1 MFNFKSIEIMK
12 DFTVIPNEKLSE
24 LKFLEQEIQSLENL
38 RYFGAFNCEE
48 ELKLKQ
54 YKNQL
59 STLIKSL

>member
-1 MFNFKSIEIMK
+1 ME

-24 LKFLEQEIQSLENL
+24 LKRLNNEIELLVDLKHFVGL
-38 RYFGAFNCEE
+38 RFTQ
-48 ELKLKQ
+48 KVQLKQ